1 MANIKKTIYYLKRN
15 GIRNTWYA
23 VLERLEER
31 KDSPYTYQPVSEEEL
46 ARQREW
52 SASRDAVFS
61 ILVPTYRTNETY
73 LREMILS
80 VAEQSYPHWELI
92 LADATP
98 DDSVRVAVEKLLAEQ
113 GMCLTADT
121 QLAEQEL
128 SLAEQGMNLAGAAV
142 NCGQERK
149 TGAAA
154 DAAAGKKWYAPWGGG
169 RLCYVKLTENAG
181 IAANTNQALKYATGD
196 YVGLLDHDDVLTLD
210 ALYEMAYAIEQAKE
224 QAVDLQMIYSDED
237 KCNGDM
243 TLFYEPNKKEDF
255 NQDLLYSNNYICH
268 FLVMTKELIQSL
280 GFRPAYDGAQD
291 YDLVLRA
298 SASVRKEQIGHV
310 SKVLYH
316 WRCHTGSTAENPQ
329 SKQYAYDAGL
339 RALQDLADRLGYE
352 AKAVHL
358 KHLGFYKL
366 VYEKGALEHRPKLGA
381 VGGRVLGA
389 TKLLR
394 ADARQKCNA
403 CGVGC
408 GLVTIGGR
416 MSSQGIVYYEGLPK
430 YFSGKLHR
438 AVLTQSAEAVDIR
451 CIQVRKECRGLF
463 EEIVGIPYL
472 EKGGIFDASSLSA
485 DTDYVAVSLRFGQAL
500 QEAGYGILY
509 DPERTALWK

>member
-1 MANIKKTIYYLKRN
+1 M
-15 GIRNTWYA
+15 
-23 VLERLEER
+23 LERLEER
-31 KDSPYTYQPVSEEEL
+31 GKAPYTYQPVSKEEL
-46 ARQREW
+46 VRQREW
-52 SASRDAVFS
+52 SISRDAVFS

-113 GMCLTADT
+113 GLCLIADA

-128 SLAEQGMNLAGAAV
+128 ILAEQGANPAGAAV
-142 NCGQERK
+142 NCEQERK
-149 TGAAA
+149 TSVAVEAAA
-154 DAAAGKKWYAPWGGG
+154 AKKWCAPWNGG

-196 YVGLLDHDDVLTLD
+196 YVGLLDHDDVLTPD

-243 TLFYEPNKKEDF
+243 TLFYEPNRKEDF

-298 SASVRKEQIGHV
+298 SASTSLEQIAHV
-310 SKVLYH
+310 PRVLYH

-366 VYEKGALEHRPKLGA
+366 VYEKGALESRPKLGA
-381 VGGRVLGA
+381 VGGRVLGSG
-389 TKLLR
+389 KGLVGNGG
-394 ADARQKCNA
+394 KKGCV
-403 CGVGC
+403 CGGRF

-416 MSSQGIVYYEGLPK
+416 MSCRGKVYYEGLPR
-430 YFSGKLHR
+430 YFSGNLHR

-451 CIQVRKECRGLF
+451 CIQVREECRALF
-463 EEIVGIPYL
+463 EELVGVPYL
-472 EKGGIFDASSLSA
+472 EKNGIFDASLLPA
-485 DTDYVAVSLRFGQAL
+485 DTDHTAVSLKFSQAL
-500 QEAGYGILY
+500 QEAGYSILY
-509 DPERTALWK
+509 DPDRTAFWK